1 MPTTMYSIYAG
12 HYPSPA
18 IAKGDV
24 VKINKLGLQGFVFS
38 RGDHYALKVFSTPD
52 ATKAD
57 IVKKALEANGFT
69 TELEMIDLTKNL
81 HTNH

>member
-38 RGDHYALKVFSTPD
+38 RGDHYALKVFSSPD

-57 IVKKALEANGFT
+57 IVSSVMPGESLPLIPPAAGRS
-69 TELEMIDLTKNL
+69 
-81 HTNH
+81 

>member
-24 VKINKLGLQGFVFS
+24 TKINKLGLQGFVFS
-38 RGDHYALKVFSTPD
+38 RGEHYALKVFASPD
-52 ATKAD
+52 PVKTDA
-57 IVKKALEANGFT
+57 VKKALEANGFSV
-69 TELEMIDLTKNL
+69 EVEAIDLSKNL
-81 HTNH
+81 HTNK

>member
-24 VKINKLGLQGFVFS
+24 NKINKLGLQGFVFS
-38 RGDHYALKVFSTPD
+38 RGEHYALKVFTSPD
-52 ATKAD
+52 ANKIAV
-57 IVKKALEANGFT
+57 IKKSLEANGFS
-69 TELEMIDLTKNL
+69 TEVEAIDLSKNL
-81 HTNH
+81 HTRN

>member
-24 VKINKLGLQGFVFS
+24 IKINKLGLQGFVFS
-38 RGDHYALKVFSTPD
+38 RGEHYALKVFTSPD
-52 ATKAD
+52 ANKVSV
-57 IVKKALEANGFT
+57 VKKSLEANGFT
-69 TELEMIDLTKNL
+69 TEIEVIDLSKNL
-81 HTNH
+81 HTK

>member
-24 VKINKLGLQGFVFS
+24 VKLNKLGLQGFVFS
-38 RGDHYALKVFSTPD
+38 RGDHYSLKVFSSPD
-52 ATKAD
+52 INKVSV
-57 IVKKALEANGFT
+57 VKTSLEANGFT
-69 TELEMIDLTKNL
+69 TEVEEIDLSKNL
-81 HTNH
+81 HTRN